1 MHMVPKAPDSWTAM
15 HPNAIHFVLFGVG
28 ARMESVVA
36 FRQYEQLLC
45 GCSRASLG
53 MSTPR
58 VKEQLRHTSF
68 FSRQVSVWT

>member
-15 HPNAIHFVLFGVG
+15 HPNAIHFALFGVG
-28 ARMESVVA
+28 ARMESVVG
-36 FRQYEQLLC
+36 FRQNEQLLS
-45 GCSRASLG
+45 GCCRTSLG
-53 MSTPR
+53 MRTPR